1 MLSANGSTK
10 GEILRP
16 SDGKP
21 VKTDVSIQCTGSRG
35 ENHLPYCSKIC
46 YMYTAKQTPIFKERI
61 PDGEAYIDVRV
72 VAKVMDNSLSVLKKN
87 SKPTTLE
94 KGFHGFIEIR
104 MEN

>member
-1 MLSANGSTK
+1 MYPFSA
-10 GEILRP
+10 LVHA
-16 SDGKP
+16 
-21 VKTDVSIQCTGSRG
+21 VKTIYHTAQRSATCIQLIR
-35 ENHLPYCSKIC
+35 H
-46 YMYTAKQTPIFKERI
+46 QFFKERI

-72 VAKVMDNSLSVLKKN
+72 VAKVMNNSLSVLKKN